1 MAEHHADQDHQ
12 PIERPELSLPDVEIL
27 VIREPVGLERM
38 QIIPLVKAVPDA
50 VDVDQLVVQ
59 QRFAPVAGYRGAET
73 LSNRSSATAVPSSA
87 DQSASCR

>member
-59 QRFAPVAGYRGAET
+59 QRRERSDVVCAGGFDT
-73 LSNRSSATAVPSSA
+73 TPFQRSYSFESR
-87 DQSASCR
+87 QF